1 MTPWTML
8 SKAVTSASGSASLR
22 TALFVVL
29 LVVKSA
35 MFFLSEEVH
44 QNLEDEKNPSGFFEF
59 QKDSLRTSFLF
70 FPFVEGWYTILLLVR
85 VL

>member
-1 MTPWTML
+1 
-8 SKAVTSASGSASLR
+8 
-22 TALFVVL
+22 
-29 LVVKSA
+29 

-59 QKDSLRTSFLF
+59 QKDSLQTSFLF
-70 FPFVEGWYTILLLVR
+70 CPFVEGWYTILLLVR